1 MKRIFLTA
9 TIFALGVLPAYSQA
23 QTTSPGTS
31 PCKLAVGQAPAIR
44 GVKLGMKIE
53 DVLAM
58 FPGSAEK
65 DQIKSAIGEVEGYPN
80 FGVASIYINPWEYS
94 TKDRFAGIADFQF
107 VVLDARVV
115 KYQVEYASPPKAPS
129 WRNVSDFINK
139 LADSFK
145 LPPATNWE
153 EEQSTP
159 YLRKLRC
166 DGFQMEASNLNL
178 RGTLT
183 VSTPESAS
191 KKQQERRAAFEENLR
206 REFKP

>member
-1 MKRIFLTA
+1 MKLILTA
-9 TIFALGVLPAYSQA
+9 TIFALAVLPAYSQS
-23 QTTSPGTS
+23 QTTSPGIS
-31 PCKLAVGQAPAIR
+31 PCKLAVEQAPAIR
-44 GVKLGMKIE
+44 GVKLGMRIQ
-53 DVLAM
+53 DVLVM

-65 DQIKSAIGEVEGYPN
+65 DQIKSAIVDVAGYPN
-80 FGVASIYINPWEYS
+80 FGVTNIYINPWEYS
-94 TKDRFAGIADFQF
+94 TKDRFAGIADFQL

-115 KYQVEYASPPKAPS
+115 KYQVEYASPPNAPS

-145 LPPATNWE
+145 LPLATSWD

-166 DGFQMEASNLNL
+166 DGFQLEASNLNL

>member
-1 MKRIFLTA
+1 MKRMFLTA
-9 TIFALGVLPAYSQA
+9 TIFALAVLPDYSQA
-23 QTTSPGTS
+23 QTTSSGMS

-65 DQIKSAIGEVEGYPN
+65 DQIKSEIGNIDGYPK
-80 FGVASIYINPWEYS
+80 FGLTSIYITPWEYS
-94 TKDRFAGIADFQF
+94 TKDRFAGIDDFRL

-115 KYQVEYASPPKAPS
+115 KYQVEYASPPNAPS

-145 LPPATNWE
+145 LPPAINWDE
-153 EEQSTP
+153 DQNTP
-159 YLRKLRC
+159 YQRKLRC
-166 DGFQMEASNLNL
+166 DGFQLEASNLNL